1 MEMLEVDTRPGSLPD
16 SIVVA
21 LKGPLVVYDLFS
33 IQRLLREDLTATT
46 IVDMTEV
53 PYMDSAGVGM
63 LINAYVSRQKS
74 GRTLALVG
82 VKDRPMAV
90 LKVTH
95 VDSVIP
101 RFNTVEEA
109 EKASGN
115 TAASAGGN

>member
-1 MEMLEVDTRPGSLPD
+1 MLEVDTRPGSLPD

>member
-1 MEMLEVDTRPGSLPD
+1 MLAVETRPGGVPE
-16 SIVVA
+16 SIIVA

-33 IQRLLREDLTATT
+33 IQRLLREDLTAHT
-46 IVDMTEV
+46 IMDMTEV

-74 GRTLALVG
+74 GRTFALVG

-90 LKVTH
+90 LKITH

-101 RFNTVEEA
+101 RYASIEEA

-115 TAASAGGN
+115 NAARAGNS